1 MLLTVGYEFVHALEK
16 RRRLYHFI
24 FVQTRYVYNTNRT
37 SKYCQLVQILQRK
50 GHVEFVQQLA
60 QIDKLFLGC
69 RKIKRQSGTSDC

>member
-1 MLLTVGYEFVHALEK
+1 MCKPIVFASN
-16 RRRLYHFI
+16 R
-24 FVQTRYVYNTNRT
+24 RT

-50 GHVEFVQQLA
+50 GYVEFVQQLA